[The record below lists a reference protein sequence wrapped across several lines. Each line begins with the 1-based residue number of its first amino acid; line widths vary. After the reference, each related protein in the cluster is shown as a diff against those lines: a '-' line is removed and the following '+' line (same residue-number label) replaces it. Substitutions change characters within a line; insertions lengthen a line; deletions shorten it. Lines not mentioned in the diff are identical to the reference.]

1 MILGFLGTGKIASSV
16 ITGICNS
23 KIKYKKIIISP
34 RNKIIA
40 NSLKKKFNKINDSIT
55 LLEQS
60 DLTWKEILISNKIK
74 RIKQVSVVL
83 YDLEPLESAQ
93 TNFFQYLNNN
103 FENTIKKRN
112 SLSDTI
118 DVINSKFGR
127 DSITIGSLPKN
138 ISDFSGTKVAFT
150 RIPDIK
156 EFYE

>member
-1 MILGFLGTGKIASSV
+1 MKIY
-16 ITGICNS
+16 I
-23 KIKYKKIIISP
+23 KIKSGYSIEG
-34 RNKIIA
+34 
-40 NSLKKKFNKINDSIT
+40 KKKFNKINDSIT

-60 DLTWKEILISNKIK
+60 DLIWKEILISNKIK

-103 FENTIKKRN
+103 FENTIKKRK

-118 DVINSKFGR
+118 DIINSKFGR

-138 ISDFSGTKVAFT
+138 IYSFSGTKVAFT

>member
-1 MILGFLGTGKIASSV
+1 MKNIYLFLSFIIKIFVPSITFGNV
-16 ITGICNS
+16 IDKLNEAG
-23 KIKYKKIIISP
+23 
-34 RNKIIA
+34 
-40 NSLKKKFNKINDSIT
+40 KFNKINDSIT

-118 DVINSKFGR
+118 DMINSKFGR

-138 ISDFSGTKVAFT
+138 ISDFSGTKVAFP

>member
-1 MILGFLGTGKIASSV
+1 M
-16 ITGICNS
+16 
-23 KIKYKKIIISP
+23 
-34 RNKIIA
+34 
-40 NSLKKKFNKINDSIT
+40 
-55 LLEQS
+55 EQS
-60 DLTWKEILISNKIK
+60 DLAWKEILISNKIK

-103 FENTIKKRN
+103 FENTIKKRK

-118 DVINSKFGR
+118 DIINSKFGR

>member
-1 MILGFLGTGKIASSV
+1 MEK
-16 ITGICNS
+16 
-23 KIKYKKIIISP
+23 
-34 RNKIIA
+34 
-40 NSLKKKFNKINDSIT
+40 
-55 LLEQS
+55 S
-60 DLTWKEILISNKIK
+60 DLTWKEILVSNKIK
-74 RIKQVSVVL
+74 RIKQISVIL

-93 TNFFQYLNNN
+93 TNFFQYLNYN
-103 FENTIKKRN
+103 FENTIKKRK

-118 DVINSKFGR
+118 DIINSKFGR

>member
-1 MILGFLGTGKIASSV
+1 MNKESIEVLEKHECQV
-16 ITGICNS
+16 IN
-23 KIKYKKIIISP
+23 
-34 RNKIIA
+34 
-40 NSLKKKFNKINDSIT
+40 LKKNQCYCLVEFSNFNKINDSIT

-60 DLTWKEILISNKIK
+60 DLIWKEILVSNKIK
-74 RIKQVSVVL
+74 RIKQVSVIL

-103 FENTIKKRN
+103 FENTIKKRK

-118 DVINSKFGR
+118 DIINSKFGR

>member
-1 MILGFLGTGKIASSV
+1 M
-16 ITGICNS
+16 
-23 KIKYKKIIISP
+23 
-34 RNKIIA
+34 
-40 NSLKKKFNKINDSIT
+40 
-55 LLEQS
+55 
-60 DLTWKEILISNKIK
+60 
-74 RIKQVSVVL
+74 
-83 YDLEPLESAQ
+83 EPLESAQ
-93 TNFFQYLNNN
+93 TNFFRYLNNN

-118 DVINSKFGR
+118 DMINSKFGR